1 MRMVRIKS
9 KISYY
14 IIIDDYPPR
23 FESVINSFVIE
34 TVNLNLNEEEE
45 ITEWLNPQNFVG
57 LNPDPEPNDLKDIDG
72 RLMKCQ
78 SWLLFRS
85 FW

>member
-9 KISYY
+9 KISLH
-14 IIIDDYPPR
+14 IIMMITPR

-57 LNPDPEPNDLKDIDG
+57 LNPDPEPNDLKESKMVG
-72 RLMKCQ
+72 
-78 SWLLFRS
+78 
-85 FW
+85 